1 MKKFIDV
8 SKNAECAAAV
18 TWALENNVTSGTS
31 ETTFSPDDIC
41 SRGQIVTFLNRAI
54 NKKRQIGYPKQK
66 TV

>member
-8 SKNAECAAAV
+8 SKNAECVVAV
-18 TWALENNVTSGTS
+18 TWDLENNVTSGTS

-54 NKKRQIGYPKQK
+54 K
-66 TV
+66 

>member
-18 TWALENNVTSGTS
+18 TWVLENNVTSGTP

-41 SRGQIVTFLNRAI
+41 SRGQIVNFLNRAI
-54 NKKRQIGYPKQK
+54 K
-66 TV
+66 